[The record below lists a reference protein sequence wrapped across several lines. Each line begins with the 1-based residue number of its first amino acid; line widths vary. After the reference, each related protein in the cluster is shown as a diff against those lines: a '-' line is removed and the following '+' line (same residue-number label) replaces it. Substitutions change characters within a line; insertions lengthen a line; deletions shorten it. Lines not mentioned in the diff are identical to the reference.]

1 MGKIRKYALWIGI
14 ALNVIGMICYI
25 QINQSI
31 GIGLIWIGIL
41 SGVAG
46 VMFKIIYIIRGEK

>member
-1 MGKIRKYALWIGI
+1 MRKIRKYALWTGI
-14 ALNVIGMICYI
+14 MLVVIGMICYM

-31 GIGLIWIGIL
+31 GIGLIWMGIL

-46 VMFKIIYIIRGEK
+46 VMSKIIYILRGEK